1 MDDSII
7 TDPRPLEAFKE
18 KSFSDFKKR
27 EVYSVLFKS
36 IEIRK
41 IENACYWI
49 TECIVSGYTLDI
61 VEKLLIFSS
70 KTIHINSPQ
79 LPIYLYRKYAIFLQ
93 SIDHLNKK
101 EKHKH
106 IHLRNTDTIRNY
118 LFDLVVILCLS
129 PKNKRYDKYPKIN
142 PDLDF
147 QFSTIKNKMNATM
160 QVLPSSIIRFTDPEE
175 LRIILNEL
183 FFNLK
188 NKLGGYEK
196 SSYWIS
202 WILQWEKKNKKDKKC
217 FEIEERKILNVNPKY
232 CKDVIWILWEV
243 ILEETK
249 IRNDT
254 IQNQIFSLY
263 NLFKTN
269 YTNGKKNSRIPFLYH
284 SIGYLTLPIK
294 MNIPMIK
301 DDEYHLLLQS
311 CCNCNTMF
319 KNKKEKEVKDYKPPP
334 PKPKKN
340 VGADFEISKDKS
352 DIFNVID
359 LNMKK

>member
-1 MDDSII
+1 MGDSII

-27 EVYSVLFKS
+27 EVYSILFKS
-36 IEIRK
+36 IETRK

-49 TECIVSGYTLDI
+49 TECIVSGYILDI
-61 VEKLLIFSS
+61 VDKLIIFNS
-70 KTIHINSPQ
+70 KIIHINSPN
-79 LPIYLYRKYAIFLQ
+79 LPLYLYRKYTIFLK
-93 SIDHLNKK
+93 SINHLTKK

-118 LFDLVVILCLS
+118 LFDLVVILCLA
-129 PKNKRYDKYPKIN
+129 PKNKRYDKYPKI
-142 PDLDF
+142 DQELDF
-147 QFSTIKNKMNATM
+147 QFSTIQKKMNASM
-160 QVLPSSIIRFTDPEE
+160 QLLPSSIIRYTDPEE

-188 NKLGGYEK
+188 IELGGYEK

-217 FEIEERKILNVNPKY
+217 FEIEERKIENVNPKY

-249 IRNDT
+249 LRNEN

-263 NLFKTN
+263 GLFKTN
-269 YTNGKKNSRIPFLYH
+269 YTNGKKNSRLPFLYH
-284 SIGYLTLPIK
+284 SIGLLTLPIK
-294 MNIPMIK
+294 MNIPIIR
-301 DDEYHLLLQS
+301 DEDFHLLLQS
-311 CCNCNTMF
+311 CCNCNKMF

-334 PKPKKN
+334 PKPKQNK
-340 VGADFEISKDKS
+340 GIQYEISKDKLN
-352 DIFNVID
+352 FFTEID
-359 LNMKK
+359 SMK

>member
-27 EVYSVLFKS
+27 EVYAILLKS
-36 IEIRK
+36 IETRK

-49 TECIVSGYTLDI
+49 TECIVSGYTFDI

-70 KTIHINSPQ
+70 KIIHINSPN
-79 LPIYLYRKYAIFLQ
+79 LPMYLYRKYSLFLQ
-93 SIDHLNKK
+93 SINHLNKK

-118 LFDLVVILCLS
+118 LFDLVVILCIS
-129 PKNKRYDKYPKIN
+129 PKNKRYDKYPKI
-142 PDLDF
+142 DHEIDF
-147 QFSTIKNKMNATM
+147 QFTTIKNKMNATM

-188 NKLGGYEK
+188 NELGGYEK

-217 FEIEERKILNVNPKY
+217 FEIEERKISSVNPKY
-232 CKDVIWILWEV
+232 CKDVIWIIWEV

-249 IRNDT
+249 LRNEN

-263 NLFKTN
+263 GLFK
-269 YTNGKKNSRIPFLYH
+269 
-284 SIGYLTLPIK
+284 
-294 MNIPMIK
+294 
-301 DDEYHLLLQS
+301 
-311 CCNCNTMF
+311 
-319 KNKKEKEVKDYKPPP
+319 
-334 PKPKKN
+334 
-340 VGADFEISKDKS
+340 
-352 DIFNVID
+352 
-359 LNMKK
+359 